1 MKMLDMKF
9 EIAPVPQGG
18 GRPEVTRPDVR
29 LLDSIGEAGVR
40 KMVNDHYDILRNS
53 EIGGMFPRWDKEF
66 EAAKLRSSDF
76 FIQAL
81 GGPDYFNQNQGSP
94 MLVSRHRHFKITQQA
109 REIWLNAYKEILP
122 KLEAPEE
129 LIVSF
134 WNYLNGFSI
143 WMVNTKA

>member
-1 MKMLDMKF
+1 MKILDMKF
-9 EIAPVPQGG
+9 EITPVPEGE
-18 GRPEVTRPDVR
+18 GRPQVTRPDIR
-29 LLDSIGEAGVR
+29 LLDCIGEAGVR
-40 KMVNDHYDILRNS
+40 KLVSDHYDILRQS
-53 EIGGMFPRWDKEF
+53 EIGEMFPRWDKEF

-94 MLVSRHRHFKITQQA
+94 MLVSRHVHFRITPKA

-122 KLEAPEE
+122 KLDASEE

-134 WNYLNGFSI
+134 WNYLNIFSI
-143 WMVNTKA
+143 WMVNTKE